1 MRQVD
6 PAAASLPL
14 YIHDGFDLDRFSAF
28 VANRTDFVVQDH
40 HSYFVFTPSDEAE
53 PASQHTSDIYGDIAQ
68 SLADASAR
76 QQRNLVVDEFS
87 CALTDESL
95 ADEPDP
101 IKARKDFC
109 QAQVDI
115 YRNNT
120 AGWAF
125 WGELAAPFCSLS
137 ETDLYSLQ

>member
-1 MRQVD
+1 MRQAD

-40 HSYFVFTPSDEAE
+40 HSYFVFTPPDEAE

-87 CALTDESL
+87 SS
-95 ADEPDP
+95 
-101 IKARKDFC
+101 
-109 QAQVDI
+109 
-115 YRNNT
+115 
-120 AGWAF
+120 GSSS
-125 WGELAAPFCSLS
+125 GS
-137 ETDLYSLQ
+137 